1 MTTGV
6 GVVSMIFLTAVKPF
20 MRGISTSRVITSGL
34 RAGIFWR
41 ASSPSLA
48 VPMTVTLGSVWR
60 RSVRTFC
67 ISRESSTMSTLMF
80 FVHIALMCVYLEVVR
95 VGWVFQLGFGGC
107 GLDLEAFG
115 VFCGVDVGFGDDF
128 HEVEED
134 D

>member
-1 MTTGV
+1 
-6 GVVSMIFLTAVKPF
+6 
-20 MRGISTSRVITSGL
+20 
-34 RAGIFWR
+34 
-41 ASSPSLA
+41 
-48 VPMTVTLGSVWR
+48 
-60 RSVRTFC
+60 
-67 ISRESSTMSTLMF
+67 MSTLMF

-134 D
+134 DEFFVVFGYAEDGLVVVGYEGVLVVVYVAFLEGEDFHD